1 MDGLADGW
9 SKGMPWPI
17 LGGNIYSVEFFF
29 FGEGLCLSLEGFWKI
44 NVENQNQLVC
54 FFMD

>member
-17 LGGNIYSVEFFF
+17 LGGNIYSVGF